1 MRFAPFDPSYFCP
14 IQSFAI
20 SFFVSIHWRYHGFE
34 DDIEKLADVD
44 PAAICVCGAANEID
58 GSFCFTVNNTSDAQS
73 TLAPSIL
80 R

>member
-1 MRFAPFDPSYFCP
+1 M
-14 IQSFAI
+14 
-20 SFFVSIHWRYHGFE
+20 HWRYHGFE

-44 PAAICVCGAANEID
+44 PAEICVCGAANEID